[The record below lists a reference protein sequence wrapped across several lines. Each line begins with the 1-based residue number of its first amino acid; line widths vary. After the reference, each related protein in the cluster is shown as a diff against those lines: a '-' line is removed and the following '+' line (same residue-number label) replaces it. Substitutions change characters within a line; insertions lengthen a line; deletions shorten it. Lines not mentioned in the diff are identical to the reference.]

1 MIYHSAVGVVVWI
14 LATLGFRYYGQL
26 FFTTDDIRLAI
37 LFIVAAPGLWGLM
50 VLYLGVLNVLP
61 VNRALAAVAFV
72 LPGLLLDAV
81 VTANF
86 ALVFPNLDVSLDS
99 RFGALMLW
107 SYAWLLFGGYSSDR
121 RARRR
126 DVIITRTDDGT

>member
-1 MIYHSAVGVVVWI
+1 MIYHSVVGLIVWV
-14 LATLGFRYYGQL
+14 LATLGFRYYGQA
-26 FFTTDDIRLAI
+26 FFYPDDMVLAI
-37 LFIVAAPGLWGLM
+37 LFIVAAPGLWGFM
-50 VLYLGVLNVLP
+50 VLYLGLLNVMP

-72 LPGLLLDAV
+72 LPGLVMDAL

-86 ALVFPNLDVSLDS
+86 AVVFPNLDMSLDS
-99 RFGALMLW
+99 RFGALMMW

-126 DVIITRTDDGT
+126 EVIITQTDSAV